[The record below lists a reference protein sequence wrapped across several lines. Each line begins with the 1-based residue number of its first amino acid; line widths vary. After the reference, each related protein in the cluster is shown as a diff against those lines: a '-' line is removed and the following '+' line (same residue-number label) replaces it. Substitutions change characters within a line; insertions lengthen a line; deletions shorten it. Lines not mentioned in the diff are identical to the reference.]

1 MDNIKSFC
9 VKFVFSVK
17 LLRNSIICGD
27 ILKIDLHM
35 HSTFSDGTLTV
46 PQIVDFAKKNDFEYI
61 SVTDHNNFQS
71 VGVLKET
78 VGELPHKIAG
88 IELSTKHNGK
98 KLHLLGYF
106 NVNSDF
112 SSEKFAPLTALLD
125 REAESKAVQVRQ
137 MIDNLSVDYD
147 VNYDEFLS
155 MLNGDGFINRVHIAR
170 YLTDKGI
177 TESVSNAF
185 KTIINTKSKYFVK
198 RREMT
203 FEEGLDAVVQCG
215 GLPSIAHFVEYGFT
229 DEEIDEIATITAKAT
244 DTVGVE
250 LWHYKQN
257 ADFRRQIIDRCKK
270 YDNLNIVFTAGSDFH
285 GANKVQNIGEISP
298 DELTAEEKRFFDDQI
313 KHTIEVFKSRNII
326 KDRD

>member
-9 VKFVFSVK
+9 VKFVFYVK
-17 LLRNSIICGD
+17 LLRNFIICGD

-203 FEEGLDAVVQCG
+203 FEEGLEAVVQCG

-313 KHTIEVFKSRNII
+313 KHTLEVFKNRNII

>member
-1 MDNIKSFC
+1 MK
-9 VKFVFSVK
+9 V
-17 LLRNSIICGD
+17 
-27 ILKIDLHM
+27 DLHI

-46 PQIVDFAKKNDFEYI
+46 PQIVEFARKNNFEYI
-61 SVTDHNNFQS
+61 AITDHNNFQS
-71 VGVLKET
+71 VGVLKKMT
-78 VGELPHKIAG
+78 DELPHKIAG

-112 SSEKFAPLTALLD
+112 DSEKFAPLRALLD
-125 REAESKAVQVRQ
+125 REAESKSVQVRQ
-137 MIDNLSVDYD
+137 MIDNLSVDFD
-147 VNYDEFLS
+147 VSYDEFLS
-155 MLNGDGFINRVHIAR
+155 MLNGDCFVNRVHIAR

-177 TESVSNAF
+177 TDSVSNAF
-185 KTIINTKSKYFVK
+185 KTVINTKSKYFVK

-203 FEEGLDAVVQCG
+203 FEEGLYAVVQCG
-215 GLPSIAHFVEYGFT
+215 GLPSIAHFVEYRFT
-229 DEEIDEIATITAKAT
+229 YEEIDEIATITADAT

-270 YDNLNIVFTAGSDFH
+270 YNNLNIVFTAGSDFH

-298 DELTAEEKRFFDDQI
+298 DKLSAEEQRFFDDQI
-313 KHTIEVFKSRNII
+313 KHTLEVFKNRNII
-326 KDRD
+326 

>member
-1 MDNIKSFC
+1 MK
-9 VKFVFSVK
+9 V
-17 LLRNSIICGD
+17 
-27 ILKIDLHM
+27 DLHI

-46 PQIVDFAKKNDFEYI
+46 PQIVEFARENNFEYI
-61 SVTDHNNFQS
+61 AITDHNNFQS
-71 VGVLKET
+71 VGVLKEMT
-78 VGELPHKIAG
+78 DELPHKIAG

-112 SSEKFAPLTALLD
+112 DSEKFAPLRALLD
-125 REAESKAVQVRQ
+125 REAESKSVQVRQ
-137 MIDNLSVDYD
+137 MIDNLSVDFD
-147 VNYDEFLS
+147 VSYDEFLS
-155 MLNGDGFINRVHIAR
+155 MLNSDGFVNRVHIAR

-177 TESVSNAF
+177 TDSVSNAF
-185 KTIINTKSKYFVK
+185 KTVINTKSKYFVK

-203 FEEGLDAVVQCG
+203 FEEGLYAVVQCG
-215 GLPSIAHFVEYGFT
+215 GLPSIAHFVEYRFT
-229 DEEIDEIATITAKAT
+229 DEEIDEIATITADAT

-270 YDNLNIVFTAGSDFH
+270 YNNLNIVFTAGSDFH

-298 DELTAEEKRFFDDQI
+298 DKLSAEEQRFFDDQI
-313 KHTIEVFKSRNII
+313 KHTLEVFKNRNII
-326 KDRD
+326 

>member
-17 LLRNSIICGD
+17 LLRNFIICGD

-112 SSEKFAPLTALLD
+112 SSEKFAPLTLLLD

-203 FEEGLDAVVQCG
+203 FEEGLDAVVRCG

-298 DELTAEEKRFFDDQI
+298 DELTADEQRFFDDQI
-313 KHTIEVFKSRNII
+313 KHTLEVFKNKNII

>member
-1 MDNIKSFC
+1 
-9 VKFVFSVK
+9 
-17 LLRNSIICGD
+17 
-27 ILKIDLHM
+27 M
-35 HSTFSDGTLTV
+35 HSTFSDGTFTV

-177 TESVSNAF
+177 TESVSDAF

-203 FEEGLDAVVQCG
+203 FEEGLDAVVRCG

-298 DELTAEEKRFFDDQI
+298 DELTAEEQRFFDDQI
-313 KHTIEVFKSRNII
+313 KHILEVFKNRNII

>member
-1 MDNIKSFC
+1 M
-9 VKFVFSVK
+9 
-17 LLRNSIICGD
+17 
-27 ILKIDLHM
+27 KIDMHM
-35 HSTFSDGTLTV
+35 HSTFSDGTFTV
-46 PQIVDFAKKNDFEYI
+46 PQIVEFARKNNFEYVAI
-61 SVTDHNNFQS
+61 TDHNSIQS
-71 VGVLKET
+71 VDVLKEMT
-78 VGELPHKIAG
+78 GELPHKIAG

-106 NVNSDF
+106 NMKDDF
-112 SSEKFAPLTALLD
+112 DSEKFASLRALLD
-125 REAESKAVQVRQ
+125 RETESKSVQVRQ
-137 MIDNLSVDYD
+137 MIDNLSADFD
-147 VNYDEFLS
+147 VSYDEFLS
-155 MLNGDGFINRVHIAR
+155 MLNGDGFVNRVHIAR

-203 FEEGLDAVVQCG
+203 FEEGLYAVVQCG
-215 GLPSIAHFVEYGFT
+215 GIPSIAHFVEYGFT
-229 DEEIDEIATITAKAT
+229 DEEIDEIAAITAKAT

-257 ADFRRQIIDRCKK
+257 ADFRKQIIDRCKK
-270 YDNLNIVFTAGSDFH
+270 YNNLNIIFTAGSDFH

-298 DELTAEEKRFFDDQI
+298 DELTAEEQRFFDNQI
-313 KHTIEVFKSRNII
+313 KHTLEVFKNRNII

>member
-1 MDNIKSFC
+1 M
-9 VKFVFSVK
+9 
-17 LLRNSIICGD
+17 
-27 ILKIDLHM
+27 KIDLHM
-35 HSTFSDGTLTV
+35 HSTFSDGTFTV

-61 SVTDHNNFQS
+61 AVTDHNNFQS
-71 VGVLKET
+71 VGVLKEMAD
-78 VGELPHKIAG
+78 ELPRKIAG

-112 SSEKFAPLTALLD
+112 NSEKFAPLRALLD

-203 FEEGLDAVVQCG
+203 FEEGLYAVVGCG

-270 YDNLNIVFTAGSDFH
+270 YDNLNIIFTAGSDFH

-298 DELTAEEKRFFDDQI
+298 DELTAVEQRFFDDQI
-313 KHTIEVFKSRNII
+313 KRTLEVFKNRNII

>member
-17 LLRNSIICGD
+17 LLRNFIICGD

-112 SSEKFAPLTALLD
+112 SSEKFAPLTLLLD

-203 FEEGLDAVVQCG
+203 FEEGLYAVVQCG

-229 DEEIDEIATITAKAT
+229 DEEIDEIASITAKAT

-257 ADFRRQIIDRCKK
+257 ADFRRLIIDRCKK
-270 YDNLNIVFTAGSDFH
+270 YDNLNIIFTAGSDFH

-298 DELTAEEKRFFDDQI
+298 DELTAVEQRFFDDQI
-313 KHTIEVFKSRNII
+313 KHTLEVFKSRNII

>member
-17 LLRNSIICGD
+17 LLRNFIICGD

-35 HSTFSDGTLTV
+35 HSTFSDGTFTV

-177 TESVSNAF
+177 TESVSDAF

-203 FEEGLDAVVQCG
+203 FEEGLDAVVRCG

-257 ADFRRQIIDRCKK
+257 ADFRKQIIDRCKK

-298 DELTAEEKRFFDDQI
+298 DELTAEEQRFFDDQI
-313 KHTIEVFKSRNII
+313 KHTLEVFKSRNII

>member
-1 MDNIKSFC
+1 MK
-9 VKFVFSVK
+9 V
-17 LLRNSIICGD
+17 
-27 ILKIDLHM
+27 DLHI

-46 PQIVDFAKKNDFEYI
+46 PQIVEFARENNFEYI
-61 SVTDHNNFQS
+61 AITDHNNFQS
-71 VGVLKET
+71 VGVLKGMT
-78 VGELPHKIAG
+78 DELPHKIAG

-112 SSEKFAPLTALLD
+112 DSEKFAPLRALID
-125 REAESKAVQVRQ
+125 REAESKSVQVRQ
-137 MIDNLSVDYD
+137 MIDNLSVDFD
-147 VNYDEFLS
+147 VSYDEFLS
-155 MLNGDGFINRVHIAR
+155 MLNGDGFVNRVHIAR

-177 TESVSNAF
+177 TDSVSNAF
-185 KTIINTKSKYFVK
+185 KTVINTKSKYFVK

-203 FEEGLDAVVQCG
+203 FEEGLYAVVQCG
-215 GLPSIAHFVEYGFT
+215 GLPSIAHFVEYRFT
-229 DEEIDEIATITAKAT
+229 DDEIDEIATITADAT

-270 YDNLNIVFTAGSDFH
+270 YNNLNIVFTAGSDFH

-298 DELTAEEKRFFDDQI
+298 DKLSAEEQRFFDDQI
-313 KHTIEVFKSRNII
+313 KHTLEVFKNRNII
-326 KDRD
+326 

>member
-17 LLRNSIICGD
+17 LLRNFIICGD

-35 HSTFSDGTLTV
+35 HSTFSDGTFTV

-112 SSEKFAPLTALLD
+112 DSEKFAPLTVLLD

-203 FEEGLDAVVQCG
+203 FEEGLDAVVRCG

-270 YDNLNIVFTAGSDFH
+270 YNNLNIVFTAGSDFH

-298 DELTAEEKRFFDDQI
+298 DELTAEEQRFFDDQI
-313 KHTIEVFKSRNII
+313 KHTLEVFKSKNII
-326 KDRD
+326 

>member
-1 MDNIKSFC
+1 MK
-9 VKFVFSVK
+9 V
-17 LLRNSIICGD
+17 
-27 ILKIDLHM
+27 DLHI

-46 PQIVDFAKKNDFEYI
+46 PQIVEFARKNNFEYI
-61 SVTDHNNFQS
+61 AITDHNNFQS
-71 VGVLKET
+71 VGALKEMT
-78 VGELPHKIAG
+78 DELPHKIAG

-112 SSEKFAPLTALLD
+112 DSEKFAPLRALID
-125 REAESKAVQVRQ
+125 REAESKSVQVRQ
-137 MIDNLSVDYD
+137 MIDNLSVDFD
-147 VNYDEFLS
+147 VSYDEFLS
-155 MLNGDGFINRVHIAR
+155 MLNSDGFVNRVHIAR

-177 TESVSNAF
+177 TDSVSNAF
-185 KTIINTKSKYFVK
+185 KTVINTKSKYFVK

-203 FEEGLDAVVQCG
+203 FEEGLYAVVQCG
-215 GLPSIAHFVEYGFT
+215 GLPSIAHFVEYRFT
-229 DEEIDEIATITAKAT
+229 DEEIDEIATITADAT

-270 YDNLNIVFTAGSDFH
+270 YNNLNIVFTAGSDFH

-298 DELTAEEKRFFDDQI
+298 DKLSAEEQRFFDDQI
-313 KHTIEVFKSRNII
+313 KHTLEVFKNRNII
-326 KDRD
+326 

>member
-35 HSTFSDGTLTV
+35 HSTFSDGTFTV

-112 SSEKFAPLTALLD
+112 NSEKFAPLTALLD

-203 FEEGLDAVVQCG
+203 FEEGLDAVVRCG

-298 DELTAEEKRFFDDQI
+298 DELTADEQRFFDDQI
-313 KHTIEVFKSRNII
+313 KHTLEVFKSRNII
-326 KDRD
+326 